1 MKIGA
6 VILAAGDSS
15 RMKYKNKLLL
25 AISGKPMIYRIV
37 SSVIT
42 AGFTPIHVVI
52 GYESH
57 QIQTAVKSQKIKT
70 VMNKQWQTGIA
81 GSIIAGVKSL
91 PQTINGV
98 AIIHGDMPLLV
109 PPTLKKLMLAFK
121 TTRGENIIYP
131 IFESQQGNPVLF
143 PKSFFPHIFN
153 ISGDNGCKSILK
165 SYPDKIFGVEIDSV
179 EVILDC
185 DTREDYHYMIE
196 RERIKNFN
204 E

>member
-6 VILAAGDSS
+6 IILAAGDSS
-15 RMKYKNKLLL
+15 RMEHTNKLLL
-25 AISGKPMIYRIV
+25 VISGRPIIYRIV

-57 QIQTAVKSQKIKT
+57 QIKTAVKSQKIIT
-70 VMNKQWQTGIA
+70 VMNKQWRTGIA

-109 PPTLKKLMLAFK
+109 SSTLKKLMLAFE
-121 TTRGENIIYP
+121 TSRGEKIIYP
-131 IFESQQGNPVLF
+131 VFESQQGNPVLF
-143 PKSFFPHIFN
+143 PKPFFPHIFN

-165 SYPDKIFGVEIDSV
+165 THPDKTLGVLIDSE

-196 RERIKNFN
+196 RARIKNFN

>member
-15 RMKYKNKLLL
+15 RMEHTNKLLL
-25 AISGKPMIYRIV
+25 PISGRPMIYRIA

-52 GYESH
+52 GSKSH
-57 QIQTAVKSQKIKT
+57 QIQTVIKSQKIKT
-70 VMNKQWQTGIA
+70 VMNKQWRTGIA

-109 PPTLKKLMLAFK
+109 PYTLKKMMLAFE
-121 TTRGENIIYP
+121 TTQGEKIIYP

-165 SYPDKIFGVEIDSV
+165 THPDKIFGVEIDSE
-179 EVILDC
+179 EVLLDC
-185 DTREDYHYMIE
+185 DTDEDYHYMIE